1 MIELLL
7 PTGNLSGCD
16 CEQGSTRRPGW
27 GPPPLAAWPAWGC
40 IPPGGAVPVSLPC
53 DFLRVRTAS
62 RATGRSPFH

>member
-27 GPPPLAAWPAWGC
+27 GPPPLAAWPAWGMHT
-40 IPPGGAVPVSLPC
+40 PGGCGAGLAA
-53 DFLRVRTAS
+53 LRFFESADRL
-62 RATGRSPFH
+62 